1 MLKFS
6 VFLNEKDVKRFII
19 YNMGIFKIKFVIFFV
34 ICLFVLLFFY
44 LNLLFFQVTL
54 FYLLGFFLFFGF
66 LVFNIF
72 RLHKSFRNMFNK
84 SLDIIKKERNFFV
97 DERSLNII
105 YDKDSSL
112 CGRYFFYDLK
122 KYKIFKDILVLYFSE
137 KKYIIIPLKFLKEEE
152 KSVFLKILDK
162 NLNWREVCE

>member
-1 MLKFS
+1 MLKFN
-6 VFLNEKDVKRFII
+6 VFLNEKDVKRFIL
-19 YNMGIFKIKFVIFFV
+19 YNMGIFKIKFVLFIL
-34 ICLFVLLFFY
+34 IQIFVLLFFY
-44 LNLLFFQVTL
+44 LNLLLFQVTL
-54 FYLLGFFLFFGF
+54 FFLLGFFFFF
-66 LVFNIF
+66 SFFIFNIF
-72 RLHKSFRNMFNK
+72 RLYKSFRNMFVK

-97 DERSLNII
+97 DDRSLNII
-105 YDKDSSL
+105 YSKNSSL

-152 KSVFLKILDK
+152 KNVFLKILDR